1 LLLLLSVRDKAS
13 SIGSTA
19 VRVEI
24 KQPRRDK
31 TSLETVTGRVIY
43 DNHNVIM
50 LPHRVTIPNED
61 NIFQKSDYI
70 DCCLN
75 TLITF
80 QNIIKT
86 NKITIMKLITNI
98 HINAY
103 KKR

>member
-1 LLLLLSVRDKAS
+1 LLLLLLVRNKAS

-24 KQPRRDK
+24 KQPRSDK
-31 TSLETVTGRVIY
+31 TSLETVTGTIIY
-43 DNHNVIM
+43 DNHNVIT
-50 LPHRVTIPNED
+50 LPYRVTIPNED
-61 NIFQKSDYI
+61 NVFQKSDYI
-70 DCCLN
+70 VCCLS

-86 NKITIMKLITNI
+86 NQITIIKAITNI